1 MVEGYE
7 MGAKTGTA
15 EKLPRGNGKYLLS
28 YICFAPVQNPEVA
41 VYVVLDEP
49 NTDNQANSGLVQE
62 LTKAILDE
70 AFPYLGI
77 TTIAESEAAAQAEGE
92 SIPETEYTDYDENYE
107 ETYDNPDGAYIDED
121 YDPDLDDWAS
131 EDAPE

>member
-1 MVEGYE
+1 GYE

-28 YICFAPVQNPEVA
+28 YIGFAPVENPEVV
-41 VYVVLDEP
+41 VYVVVDEP
-49 NTDNQANSGLVQE
+49 NTDNQSNSVYVQGLAKNVLE
-62 LTKAILDE
+62 E

-77 TTIAESEAAAQAEGE
+77 TTIAESEAAEKAEGE
-92 SIPETEYTDYDENYE
+92 IIPETEYADYDENYE

-121 YDPDLDDWAS
+121 YDPDLDDWATG
-131 EDAPE
+131 

>member
-1 MVEGYE
+1 M
-7 MGAKTGTA
+7 
-15 EKLPRGNGKYLLS
+15 
-28 YICFAPVQNPEVA
+28 
-41 VYVVLDEP
+41 VLDEP